1 MKKLFTL
8 LFLFSLTSLAW
19 SQDHTVETVS
29 NTAFSPTDLT
39 ITVGQTVQWVNTG
52 GSHNVNGTAAT
63 YPNNPESF
71 GNAVSAG
78 WTFDH
83 TFMTEGTYNY
93 QCDPHVGL
101 GMAGTITVMPLPPL
115 PTYTIAQVTGDSDLN
130 GEADSVG
137 VVCSLSGTVHGIDM
151 DGNNG
156 ISFTIIDAAGDGI
169 NVFNFN
175 DVSSYVVVEG
185 DNITVEGEVSSFNG
199 LAQTFADSIILNSS
213 GNALSTVLD
222 VADLD
227 ETTESQVIRLVGVS
241 LVDPTQWDG
250 AGSNNINVTDG
261 TSTWTVRIDS
271 DVADVNAL
279 PAPAGIFNVT
289 GIGGQFDNS
298 DPYTDGYQ
306 VLPRYAA
313 DIEVM
318 TTGCEIGIL
327 TSDSDMNGEADS
339 VGVVCAI
346 TGTVYGI
353 DMDGNEGISFTIIDA
368 AGDGINI
375 FNFNDVS
382 SYVVAEGDNVT
393 VEGEVSSFNGLA
405 QLFADSIILNS
416 AGNAIAAPLDIAD
429 LDESTESQL
438 VRLTNVTLVDP
449 TQWDNA
455 GSNNIDVTDGTSTW
469 TVRIDSDVADLN
481 ALPAP
486 TSAFN
491 IAGIGGQFD
500 NSDPYTEGY
509 QLLPRY
515 AADLQII
522 PTGAPSIMI
531 AGVADPQ
538 PSNGSGGNT
547 AGPKMV
553 ELYVLEDIADL
564 SIYGVGVANNGGG
577 SDGIEFTFPAVS
589 ATAGDCITY
598 TDSLNEANFETF
610 FGFPATFLVPS
621 GGVSAAGHNGDDAIE
636 LFQDGAVIDVYGDP
650 NVDGSGTA
658 WEFLDGWAYR
668 NFGAMANGGTFDEA
682 NWMYSGVDALQD
694 DVNEMN
700 AQFANP
706 FPTCTYALTP
716 PPPPAPAYPI
726 GLVTGDSDGN
736 GATDSLDVVCQL
748 TGVVYGIDLDGNE
761 GLSFTIIDD
770 LGDGINVFNFADVSD
785 YVVVEGDEITVTGAL
800 ENYNGLA
807 EIVVTDVQL
816 NSAGNTLT
824 IPTDVA
830 TLGEDTESQFIRMTD
845 WTFVDAT
852 QWLGDGSSFN
862 VAITDGTS
870 NYQMRIDGD
879 TELSSMAIPT
889 GDVFNFTGIGGQFDS
904 DEPWNEGYQIFPRYT
919 SDIEGFTSTINP
931 ALGNKIKFYPNPTSD
946 VLQIRSDIQLD
957 NIRITNMLGQ
967 QVAELQNPNL
977 SENVNV
983 NNWTTGIYVITFI
996 SGNEVW
1002 TSQFVKN

>member
-8 LFLFSLTSLAW
+8 LFIFSLATLAW
-19 SQDHTVETVS
+19 SQDHTIETVGATS
-29 NTAFSPTDLT
+29 FSPASLT

-52 GSHNVNGTAAT
+52 GSHNVNGTTAT

-83 TFMTEGTYNY
+83 TFTTTGTYDY
-93 QCDPHVGL
+93 QCDPHIGN
-101 GMAGTITVMPLPPL
+101 GMAGTITVMPLP
-115 PTYTIAQVTGDSDLN
+115 TYTIALVTGDSDMN

-156 ISFTIIDAAGDGI
+156 ISFTIIDDAGDGI

-175 DVSSYVVVEG
+175 DVSNYVVVEG

-227 ETTESQVIRLVGVS
+227 ETTESQLVRLVGVS

-250 AGSNNINVTDG
+250 AGSNNIDVTDG

-279 PAPAGIFNVT
+279 PPPAGTFNIT
-289 GIGGQFDNS
+289 GLGGQFDNS
-298 DPYTDGYQ
+298 DPYTEGYQ
-306 VLPRYAA
+306 LLPRYAA
-313 DIEVM
+313 DVEVM

-339 VGVVCAI
+339 VGVVCTI
-346 TGTVYGI
+346 TGIVYGI
-353 DMDGNEGISFTIIDA
+353 DMQGGTNTNVQFTLIDA
-368 AGDGINI
+368 AGDGIGI
-375 FNFNDVS
+375 FSGNDFGYTVL
-382 SYVVAEGDNVT
+382 EGDEVT
-393 VEGEVSSFNGLA
+393 MDGTVASFNGLA
-405 QLFADSIILNS
+405 QFNPDTIILNS
-416 AGNAIAAPLDIAD
+416 SGNAIASPLNVTD
-429 LDESTESQL
+429 LDESTESQV

-500 NSDPYTEGY
+500 SSDPYTEGY

-515 AADLQII
+515 AADLEII
-522 PTGAPSIMI
+522 PTGAPALLI
-531 AGVADPQ
+531 AGVADPE
-538 PSNGSGGNT
+538 PSDGNGGNT

-553 ELYVLEDIADL
+553 ELYVLEDIADM

-577 SDGIEFTFPAVS
+577 SDGIEFTFPAVT
-589 ATAGDCITY
+589 AAAGDCITY
-598 TDSLNEANFETF
+598 TDSLNAVKFETF

-636 LFQDGAVIDVYGDP
+636 LFENGTVVDVFGDQ
-650 NVDGSGTA
+650 NVDGSGTI
-658 WEFLDGWAYR
+658 WDYKDGWVYR
-668 NFGAMANGGTFDEA
+668 NFGAQASTVFIESD
-682 NWMYSGVDALQD
+682 WIYSGVAALESND
-694 DVNEMN
+694 NTMN
-700 AQFANP
+700 SEFANP
-706 FPTCTYALTP
+706 FPTCTYSLTP
-716 PPPPAPAYPI
+716 PPPTYTI
-726 GLVTGDSDGN
+726 GLVTNDSDGD
-736 GATDSLDVVCQL
+736 GATDSLGVVCQL

-770 LGDGINVFNFADVSD
+770 LGDGINVFNFNDVSD

-807 EIVVTDVQL
+807 EIVVSEVNL
-816 NSAGNTLT
+816 NSAGNALIT
-824 IPTDVA
+824 PVDVA
-830 TLGEDTESQFIRMTD
+830 VLDESTESQFIRMTD
-845 WTFVDAT
+845 WTFVDGT
-852 QWLGDGSSFN
+852 QWLGDGSSYN
-862 VAITDGTS
+862 VDITDGT
-870 NYQMRIDGD
+870 NTYQMRIDGD
-879 TELSSMAIPT
+879 TELSTMPIPV
-889 GDVFNFTGIGGQFDS
+889 GDIFNITGIGGQFDAM
-904 DEPWNEGYQIFPRYT
+904 EPWNEGYQIFPRYT
-919 SDIEGFTSTINP
+919 SDIEGFVSTINP
-931 ALGNKIKFYPNPTSD
+931 ELGNKIKFYPNPTSD

-983 NNWTTGIYVITFI
+983 NNWTTGIYVITFV

-1002 TSQFVKN
+1002 TSQFVKK

>member
-8 LFLFSLTSLAW
+8 LFIFSLTTLAI

-29 NTAFSPTDLT
+29 NTGFSPTDLT

-52 GSHNVNGTAAT
+52 GSHNVNGTTAT

-71 GNAVSAG
+71 GNSVSAG

-115 PTYTIAQVTGDSDLN
+115 PTYTIAQVTGDSDMN

-137 VVCSLSGTVHGIDM
+137 VVCSLSGTVQGIDM

-227 ETTESQVIRLVGVS
+227 ETTESQVVRLVGVS

-250 AGSNNINVTDG
+250 SGSNNINVTDG

-306 VLPRYAA
+306 LLPRYAA

-393 VEGEVSSFNGLA
+393 VEGEVGSFNGLA

-547 AGPKMV
+547 AGSKMV

-824 IPTDVA
+824 IPTDVT

>member
-8 LFLFSLTSLAW
+8 LFIFSLTTLAI
-19 SQDHTVETVS
+19 SQDFTVETVGATGF
-29 NTAFSPTDLT
+29 NPTNLT

-52 GSHNVNGTAAT
+52 GDHNVNGTTAT

-71 GNAVSAG
+71 GNAVGAG

-83 TFMTEGTYNY
+83 TFMTVGSYDY

-101 GMAGTITVMPLPPL
+101 GMTGTITVMPLPV
-115 PTYTIAQVTGDSDLN
+115 YTIAQVTGDSDMN

-137 VVCSLSGTVHGIDM
+137 VSCTLTGVVHGIDM
-151 DGNNG
+151 QGG
-156 ISFTIIDAAGDGI
+156 GSVQFTIIDSNNDGI
-169 NVFNFN
+169 GIFSSN
-175 DVSSYVVVEG
+175 DYGYTVNEG
-185 DNITVEGEVSSFNG
+185 DEVTIDGTVASFNG
-199 LAQTFADSIILNSS
+199 LAQMNPDTIIVNST
-213 GNALSTVLD
+213 GNALSAAMD

-227 ETTESQVIRLVGVS
+227 ESTESQVVRLVGVS

-250 AGSNNINVTDG
+250 AGSNNIDVTDG

-279 PAPAGIFNVT
+279 PAPAGSFNIS
-289 GIGGQFDNS
+289 GIGGQFDSS
-298 DPYTDGYQ
+298 DPYTEGYQ
-306 VLPRYAA
+306 LLPRYAA
-313 DIEVM
+313 DVEVM

-339 VGVVCAI
+339 VGVVCTI
-346 TGTVYGI
+346 TGIVYGI
-353 DMDGNEGISFTIIDA
+353 DMQGGGSVQFTVIDA
-368 AGDGINI
+368 AGDGIGI
-375 FNFNDVS
+375 FSGNDFGYTVM
-382 SYVVAEGDNVT
+382 EGDEVT
-393 VEGEVSSFNGLA
+393 MDGTVASFNGLA
-405 QLFADSIILNS
+405 QFNPDTIILNS
-416 AGNAIAAPLDIAD
+416 SGNATVAATDVAD

-455 GSNNIDVTDGTSTW
+455 GSNNIDVTDGTSIW

-486 TSAFN
+486 ISAFN
-491 IAGIGGQFD
+491 ITGIGGQFD
-500 NSDPYTEGY
+500 SSDPYTEGY

-522 PTGAPSIMI
+522 PTGAPALMI
-531 AGVADPQ
+531 AGIADPQ
-538 PSNGSGGNT
+538 PADGNGANS

-553 ELYVLEDIADL
+553 ELYVLEDIADM

-577 SDGIEFTFPAVS
+577 SDGIEFIFPAVT

-598 TDSLNEANFETF
+598 TDSLNATNFETF

-636 LFQDGAVIDVYGDP
+636 LFQDGMVIDTYGDP
-650 NVDGSGTA
+650 NVDGTGTA
-658 WEFLDGWAYR
+658 WEYQDGWAYR
-668 NFGAMANGGTFDEA
+668 NFGVTANNGTFNEA
-682 NWMYSGVDALQD
+682 NWVYSGVDALQD
-694 DVNEMN
+694 NTITTN
-700 AQFANP
+700 AEFTTP
-706 FPTCTYALTP
+706 FPTCTYSLTP
-716 PPPPAPAYPI
+716 PPPAYPI

-736 GATDSLDVVCQL
+736 GATDSLDVICQL
-748 TGVVYGIDLDGNE
+748 TGVVYGIDFDGNE

-770 LGDGINVFNFADVSD
+770 LGDGINVFNFDDVSD

-807 EIVVTDVQL
+807 EIVVSDVKL
-816 NSAGNTLT
+816 NSSGNTLIT
-824 IPTDVA
+824 PVDVT
-830 TLGEDTESQFIRMTD
+830 TLDEATESQFIRMTD
-845 WTFVDAT
+845 WNIVDAT

-862 VAITDGTS
+862 VDITDGT
-870 NYQMRIDGD
+870 NTYQMRIDGD
-879 TELSSMAIPT
+879 TELSSMSIPT
-889 GDVFNFTGIGGQFDS
+889 GDIFNITGIGGQFDS
-904 DEPWNEGYQIFPRYT
+904 MEPWNEGYQIFPRYT
-919 SDIEGFTSTINP
+919 SDIEGFVSTINP
-931 ALGNKIKFYPNPTSD
+931 ELGNKIKFYPNPTSD

-983 NNWTTGIYVITFI
+983 NNWTTGIYVITFVT
-996 SGNEVW
+996 GNQVW
-1002 TSQFVKN
+1002 TSQFVKK